1 MDIGRI
7 LALPDVAERVRCYH
21 EHESKAI
28 EQLRRCA
35 HVQGNTV
42 VLDMRNE
49 SIIYAANRFLVY
61 ALFPNCTMSLHVMWG
76 REKANTVFALGRSI
90 FNTASTI
97 DIGDLCTRFGGGG
110 HQYAGTCQIGN
121 EWAEQRLAEVLVR
134 IESENASPRTS
145 KVSQTA

>member
-1 MDIGRI
+1 M
-7 LALPDVAERVRCYH
+7 AERVRCYH

-90 FNTASTI
+90 FNTVSTI

-121 EWAEQRLAEVLVR
+121 EWAEQRLAEVLAR